1 VGTHGNA
8 PNGGEPGGY
17 LYQIG
22 YQGRDMNI
30 RNVALIFNKEMK
42 SYFNSLIAYVVI
54 TMFLLITGYF
64 FYNLLATFSVVSY
77 QAQSNPM
84 LARQYQLLNIN
95 ETVVRPLFGNISII
109 MLLMTPLLTMRLFS
123 EERKTGTIELLLTYP
138 VKDVDV
144 VVSKF
149 LACFF
154 VFLVMILLTIT
165 YPILLVILGDPEV
178 IPIVTGYLGLV
189 LLGAAFISLGIFTS
203 SLTENQIIAASM
215 SFGML
220 FFFWLISYSVAFVSA
235 GLGQVLA
242 YLSINEHIA
251 SLAKGVL
258 DTEDIIYYLCFIVL
272 FLFLT
277 LRSLESKRWR

>member
-1 VGTHGNA
+1 
-8 PNGGEPGGY
+8 
-17 LYQIG
+17 
-22 YQGRDMNI
+22 
-30 RNVALIFNKEMK
+30 
-42 SYFNSLIAYVVI
+42 
-54 TMFLLITGYF
+54 
-64 FYNLLATFSVVSY
+64 
-77 QAQSNPM
+77 
-84 LARQYQLLNIN
+84 
-95 ETVVRPLFGNISII
+95 
-109 MLLMTPLLTMRLFS
+109 
-123 EERKTGTIELLLTYP
+123 
-138 VKDVDV
+138 
-144 VVSKF
+144 
-149 LACFF
+149 
-154 VFLVMILLTIT
+154 MILLTIT

-178 IPIVTGYLGLV
+178 MPIVTGYLGLV

>member
-1 VGTHGNA
+1 
-8 PNGGEPGGY
+8 
-17 LYQIG
+17 
-22 YQGRDMNI
+22 MNTRSI
-30 RNVALIFNKEMK
+30 ALIFRKEMK

-77 QAQSNPM
+77 QAQNNPM

-123 EERKTGTIELLLTYP
+123 EEKKSGTIELLLTYP

-154 VFLVMILLTIT
+154 VFVAMLLLTIT
-165 YPILLVILGDPEV
+165 YPILLVVLGDPDV
-178 IPIVTGYLGLV
+178 MPIVTGYLGLI

-215 SFGML
+215 SFGIL

-251 SLAKGVL
+251 SMAKGVL